1 MDTVQTH
8 QDYLN
13 GDQIYSCSDC
23 HAHLGRNVDIIS
35 KGFRG
40 RHGPAYLFNKVFNI
54 TLGKTEERNLMTG
67 LHTVADITCTICQ
80 SVVGWIYA
88 STSPSLHSLHAFEES
103 QKYKE
108 GKYVVEAAKIT
119 KENLWIQKE

>member
-1 MDTVQTH
+1 MDMDTVQTH

-35 KGFRG
+35 K
-40 RHGPAYLFNKVFNI
+40 
-54 TLGKTEERNLMTG
+54 
-67 LHTVADITCTICQ
+67 
-80 SVVGWIYA
+80 
-88 STSPSLHSLHAFEES
+88 LHAFEES